1 MSRLGS
7 SSNLFGNLYR
17 DDRDRTTSVF
27 NQNPTGRAGQA
38 ASFAAAQQSALDK
51 QNRQRQ
57 EAIAAATA
65 QQQAVGQEATAAQ
78 QRQET
83 ARTEAF
89 REQEFKLAEAKFQ
102 NQKAVELQQLE
113 EQKRAAAAQN
123 AFQRNQQSQQR
134 SVQPAS
140 TQAQRAQGGDS
151 MAQAAQNHT
160 ARLRGN
166 LSPYPNQLTPGGYS
180 MEMTLGARG
189 NGMQQ
194 QQALAGLNQNR
205 AGLGYQPVNQQT
217 LSRFGN
223 GASYNIAASQR
234 RG

>member
-7 SSNLFGNLYR
+7 ASNLFGNLYR

-38 ASFAAAQQSALDK
+38 ASFAAAQQSELDK

-65 QQQAVGQEATAAQ
+65 QQQAVSQEATAAQ

-102 NQKAVELQQLE
+102 NQKAVELQQVE
-113 EQKRAAAAQN
+113 EQKRAAFAQN
-123 AFQRNQQSQQR
+123 AFQQNQQR
-134 SVQPAS
+134 SVQPSS
-140 TQAQRAQGGDS
+140 TQAQRAQGGERSTQCLTPETLKLGNRETWHVDQTWQPTHARATRPIEHVR
-151 MAQAAQNHT
+151 MRHC
-160 ARLRGN
+160 RLRV
-166 LSPYPNQLTPGGYS
+166 T
-180 MEMTLGARG
+180 
-189 NGMQQ
+189 
-194 QQALAGLNQNR
+194 
-205 AGLGYQPVNQQT
+205 
-217 LSRFGN
+217 
-223 GASYNIAASQR
+223 R
-234 RG
+234 RTNAKR